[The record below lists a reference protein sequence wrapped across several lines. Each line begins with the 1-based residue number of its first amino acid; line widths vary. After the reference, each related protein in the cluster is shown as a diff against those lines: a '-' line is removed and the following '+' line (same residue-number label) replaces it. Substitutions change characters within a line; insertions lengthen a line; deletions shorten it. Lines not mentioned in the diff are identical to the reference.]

1 MTEYALYWS
10 RLGHAPVWFKW
21 SHTFY
26 ISVCL
31 YVLDI
36 CLCEICLVLLKAS
49 HPSKHKNAQHS
60 CVAAFAILLNGF
72 GKIGNPNYIM
82 SFASQ
87 WNVPLYLG
95 CKECSPVTEPW
106 NVEIVSVCV
115 RVCGGG
121 SSVLCEELPFRNT
134 LQHNHDIV
142 VLLTGVLPLLGV
154 VVWTE
159 KTVSSLKCP
168 RLSSTHMTLYGA

>member
-21 SHTFY
+21 SHKLY

-60 CVAAFAILLNGF
+60 CVAAFVILLNGF

-87 WNVPLYLG
+87 GNVPLYLG

-106 NVEIVSVCV
+106 NLETVCV

-142 VLLTGVLPLLGV
+142 VLLTGVSPPALRCV
-154 VVWTE
+154 NRE
-159 KTVSSLKCP
+159 KVSSLKCP